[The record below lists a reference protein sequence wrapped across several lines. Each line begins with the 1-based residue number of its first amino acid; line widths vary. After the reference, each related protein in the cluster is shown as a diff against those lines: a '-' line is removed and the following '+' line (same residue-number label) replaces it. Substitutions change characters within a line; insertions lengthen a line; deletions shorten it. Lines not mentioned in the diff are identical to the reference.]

1 MTIPSKNAIEQIE
14 QQMWRRAQELWG
26 ITGPTSIEAFDPIVK
41 MLIGAQAVEVAKIQ
55 NRIETSQKTM
65 ISKLAELIMPDV
77 LTLANPAS
85 TVLHIEPREADF
97 VVDAEFQVSGT
108 SERGEIY
115 FSPAGSFQIWNA
127 PIEQCYLLL
136 SNSLIDLTERTS
148 TANMGADAEIVK
160 LGSKNAEQIS
170 KTRTLIIGL
179 DIPESMRQLPFI
191 SFYFDFLYI
200 PTDERN
206 RYLRLL
212 NSTRWFMNDTLL
224 QTSKGIKRLESVGQ
238 QIAPGLTNQLDISS
252 RLEEVVCNL
261 YRDHFI
267 TVYWQGDI
275 HSVRRPRPPIMDRL
289 ELTGEFDFT
298 RPMVWLEVQFPA
310 EYSDA
315 LLKDNMTLQVNCVP
329 ALNRRLHSVRYTITG
344 NTLNIVPIKLEDQF
358 LTIKEV
364 RDSHGRGYQNF
375 QTIPEAENAGG
386 TYYLRRSDITR
397 MDSRDVSERLREV
410 IELAKDEYSRFA
422 ALNRN
427 DLLTELSDMLKLIN
441 KIEKGTSDMA
451 QVGYP
456 LWHLFAF
463 PGETVQNYEELFITF
478 WSTVG
483 RAGNGMAVGA
493 ISGISSTS
501 YRTLVEKITN
511 LLPTAYGGDR
521 PAEEEL
527 LDCYRNALLTRQRI
541 VTVEDIKS
549 YCREYLGNLQTS
561 IEIAKGIIISESPAQ
576 GLIPCIDVII
586 NPSGSSKL
594 TVEEWLQHCHK
605 LQAEIENRWTG
616 VWPVRVRLAEKS

>member
-1 MTIPSKNAIEQIE
+1 MAIPSKNSVEQIE

-41 MLIGAQAVEVAKIQ
+41 MLIGAQAVEIARIQ
-55 NRIETSQKTM
+55 SRIETSQKTM
-65 ISKLAELIMPDV
+65 ISKLAELVMPDV
-77 LTLANPAS
+77 LTLAKPAS

-97 VVDAEFQVSGT
+97 IVDSEFQASGT
-108 SERGEIY
+108 SDKGEIH
-115 FSPAGSFQIWNA
+115 FSPAGSFQVWNTS
-127 PIEQCYLLL
+127 IEQCYLLL

-148 TANMGADAEIVK
+148 TANLGADAEIVK
-160 LGSKNAEQIS
+160 LGSRNTEQIS

-179 DIPESMRQLPFI
+179 DVPESMRQLPFI
-191 SFYFDFLYI
+191 SFYFDFLYV

-212 NSTRWFMNDTLL
+212 NSTRWFLNETLL
-224 QTSKGIKRLESVGQ
+224 ETRKGIQSLEVDRPEISS
-238 QIAPGLTNQLDISS
+238 GLTNKLNISS
-252 RLEEVVCNL
+252 QLEDVVRNL
-261 YRDHFI
+261 YRDHFL
-267 TVYWQGDI
+267 TVYWPGDI
-275 HSVRRPRPPIMDRL
+275 HSVRRLRPPIMDRL

-298 RPMVWLEVQFPA
+298 RSMVWLEVQFPA

-315 LLKDNMTLQVNCVP
+315 LLKDNLTLQVNCVP

-344 NTLNIVPIKLEDQF
+344 SALNIVPLKAEDQF

-364 RDSHGRGYQNF
+364 RDSHGRGYQNL
-375 QTIPEAENAGG
+375 QTIPEAENTGG
-386 TYYLRRSDITR
+386 TYHLRRSDIAR
-397 MDSRDVSERLREV
+397 LDARDVSERLREV

-427 DLLTELSDMLKLIN
+427 ELLTELSDMLKLIN
-441 KIEKGTSDMA
+441 KIEKSASDIT

-456 LWHLFAF
+456 LWYLFAF
-463 PGETVQNYEELFITF
+463 PGDAIQNYDELLITF

-483 RAGNGMAVGA
+483 KAGNGMAVGA
-493 ISGISSTS
+493 ISGIASTN

-511 LLPTAYGGDR
+511 LLPTAHGSDR
-521 PAEEEL
+521 PVEEEL
-527 LDCYRNALLTRQRI
+527 LNYYRNALLTRQRI

-549 YCREYLGNLQTS
+549 HCREYLGNLQTS
-561 IEIAKGIIISESPAQ
+561 IDITKGIIIGETPAQ
-576 GLIPCIDVII
+576 GLIPCIDIVIH
-586 NPSGSSKL
+586 PSASGKL
-594 TVEEWLQHCHK
+594 TVEEWLQHCHE

-616 VWPVRVRLAEKS
+616 VWPVRVKVAEKN